1 MHQFLYMKPDRS
13 QGIPICD
20 VFVHGSGECDQ
31 LGLGEGVLERKK
43 PTCIK
48 SLMGEKVISVAV
60 GSLHNLALTA
70 DGRVFSWGCNDD
82 GALGRVGEE
91 NVPLPIPT
99 FDKVPIKKICVGD
112 CHSAFLDFANRL
124 WICGSYKDSSGHIGF
139 PDFVKGIGHIHHKQI
154 APVCVQGLPS
164 RSSIEDVVCGANHTL
179 VLLSPPES
187 LSARTSRSSAGH
199 PSTSYRLVSFG
210 NDEFGQ
216 LGLGVRQ
223 DDESGRTEED
233 TVMLK
238 QTSRSRRYQKTKL
251 FPRDVVWNS
260 KTGGGIKKIFAT
272 AQGSFIQTR
281 DDSVYGC
288 GLNNFGQ
295 LGFGFTSVYPVRG
308 FTQVEPLS
316 GNHVEYISGGTVHTA
331 ARTKDGH
338 VFAWGRRDYSGMPS
352 SAHTGM
358 GDVQPPSKLPSLSG
372 ITYISCG
379 SSHSIAADNKG
390 RVFTWGFGGTH
401 QLGNLPRDIS
411 MGAAGA
417 DEEPEDE
424 QEPYHVASK
433 QLQSRFVVAV
443 GAGAQHSVEL
453 GWPIE
458 DGEYAPNKETE
469 LAETAAKTPVGKRR
483 SSLYSKDKKRVKV
496 SEGTKNAPVVENQ

>member
-1 MHQFLYMKPDRS
+1 MQTLLYMKPDKS

-48 SLMGEKVISVAV
+48 SLMGEQIISIAV
-60 GSLHNLALTA
+60 GSLHNLALSA
-70 DGRVFSWGCNDD
+70 DGRVFSWGCNAD
-82 GALGRVGEE
+82 GALGRTGEE

-99 FDKVPIKKICVGD
+99 FEKIPIKKICLGD
-112 CHSAFLDFANRL
+112 CHSAFLDYANRL

-139 PDFVKGIGHIHHKQI
+139 PDFAKGIGHVHHKQI
-154 APVCVQGLPS
+154 EPVCVQGLPS
-164 RSSIEDVVCGANHTL
+164 KSQIEDVVCGANHTL
-179 VLLSPPES
+179 VLLSPSES
-187 LSARTSRSSAGH
+187 TSSGRRSSTAGH
-199 PSTSYRLVSFG
+199 PSMAYRLVSFG

-216 LGLGVRQ
+216 LGLGARQ
-223 DDESGRTEED
+223 DDEAGRTEED

-260 KTGGGIKKIFAT
+260 KTGGGIRRIFAT

-295 LGFGFTSVYPVRG
+295 LGFGFTSVYPVRA
-308 FTQVEPLS
+308 FTKVEPLS
-316 GNHVEYISGGTVHTA
+316 DQKVEYISGGTVHTA
-331 ARTKDGH
+331 ARANGH
-338 VFAWGRRDYSGMPS
+338 VFAWGRRDYSGMPANS
-352 SAHTGM
+352 HHGGM

-379 SSHSIAADNKG
+379 ASHTIAADSKG
-390 RVFTWGFGGTH
+390 RVYAWGFGGTH

-417 DEEPEDE
+417 DEEPTDE
-424 QEPYHVASK
+424 QEPYLVQSK
-433 QLQSRFVVAV
+433 QLQSRYVIAV

-453 GWPIE
+453 GWSIE
-458 DGEYAPNKETE
+458 DQEYAVNKQAE
-469 LAETAAKTPVGKRR
+469 LAETAARTPVGKRK
-483 SSLYSKDKKRVKV
+483 SSLYGRDKKRAKV
-496 SEGTKNAPVVENQ
+496 SSEGKSAPVVENQ